1 MKTEYVGTKF
11 VSLKNKEEQRYG
23 NRVLSEYWNST

>member
-11 VSLKNKEEQRYG
+11 VSLENKEEQRYE
-23 NRVLSEYWNST
+23 NRILSEYWNST